1 MKKLKAKEMELN
13 DRLWLSFYINTLPA
27 SIRKAINH
35 RLKWGLF
42 NKHIPHITD
51 DLFNEPH

>member
-42 NKHIPHITD
+42 NKHIPHITE